1 MLERFI
7 EKEHT
12 IDRLRSSP
20 FAEHLDG
27 FAAAMFAAGYSRSSG
42 IRYVNAAAH
51 LGHWC
56 RDRHLPVAQ
65 IDDRMMRRFVEH
77 IGRRC
82 RCPDCT
88 RDRDARRGRERGVFS
103 STFASAALSRSP

>member
-7 EKEHT
+7 EKKHT

-42 IRYVNAAAH
+42 TRYLNAAAH
-51 LGHWC
+51 LGH
-56 RDRHLPVAQ
+56 
-65 IDDRMMRRFVEH
+65 
-77 IGRRC
+77 
-82 RCPDCT
+82 
-88 RDRDARRGRERGVFS
+88 
-103 STFASAALSRSP
+103 